1 MGREKISSLQLYLVV
16 VGGAAAFL
24 SDVRGVHRNQKWA
37 SSVSVSCAVPAAALF
52 DVSTFFL
59 KKRI

>member
-24 SDVRGVHRNQKWA
+24 SDVRGSTGTR
-37 SSVSVSCAVPAAALF
+37 SGLRVP
-52 DVSTFFL
+52 V
-59 KKRI
+59 